1 MHALIMRIRLT
12 SKWTRAYVPPWTQ
25 IKEQELP
32 EVKPEEQEITEIKAE
47 QKPKVP
53 SPPPT
58 AAFAMSCSTFIGPY
72 SHPPLLSPIL
82 HPGLTL
88 APQLASVSHLRPSNQ
103 TF

>member
-1 MHALIMRIRLT
+1 MIVHALIMRIRLT

-47 QKPKVP
+47 QQPKVP
-53 SPPPT
+53 PSPLT
-58 AAFAMSCSTFIGPY
+58 AAFRCVARSKDLLT
-72 SHPPLLSPIL
+72 PLLSPIL